1 MCKSPAHD
9 TAQGPDPGGAQDPS
23 GPAGIASAD
32 LLQGRRE
39 LLIHHAGQTYRL
51 RLTASNKLILVK

>member
-1 MCKSPAHD
+1 MCKTQVHD
-9 TAQGPDPGGAQDPS
+9 TPPGREPGTPPDPP
-23 GPAGIASAD
+23 GIASAE
-32 LLQGRRE
+32 LLRGQRE